1 MKIIGII
8 PSRYSSTRFPGK
20 PLIDIE
26 GKTMIQRVYEQSK
39 ECSLLTDLVV
49 ATDDERIYDHVKAFG
64 GNVLMT
70 SSTHTSGT
78 ERCFEVAEKLNTNS
92 DDIIINIQ
100 GDEPFINPQQIELVL
115 SCFNDAS
122 TDIATLYKK
131 IISVADINNSN
142 VVKVVKSFNS
152 DAIYFSRSPIPFVRG
167 AESKDWISETNFY
180 KHIGIYGYKQSILER
195 IVNLSTGELEKAE
208 SLEQLRWLESGFK
221 IKVKETD
228 FESMAID
235 TPEDYFKMMN
245 M

>member
-49 ATDDERIYDHVKAFG
+49 ATDDERIYNHVKAFG
-64 GNVLMT
+64 GNVIMT

-78 ERCFEVAEKLNTNS
+78 ERCFEIAEKLNTDC

-100 GDEPFINPQQIELVL
+100 GDEPFINPIQIELL
-115 SCFNDAS
+115 ISCFNDAS

-131 IISVADINNSN
+131 IISVADINNPN

-167 AESKDWISETNFY
+167 SAIKDWISETNFY
-180 KHIGIYGYKQSILER
+180 KHIGIYGYRQSILER